1 MPLLRSR
8 MDVHRSRSRFVRRL
22 FTMMAIVVF
31 GFVFLVGVHYLL
43 GWW

>member
-1 MPLLRSR
+1 ME
-8 MDVHRSRSRFVRRL
+8 VHRSRARFVRRL
-22 FTMMAIVVF
+22 FTVMAIVVL